1 MHHKRKR
8 VKQQRSGCLWCKPYK
23 RGGQSK
29 FLRLKGLTAPRRLRD
44 LAVD

>member
-8 VKQQRSGCLWCKPYK
+8 ATHRRAGCLLCKPYK

-29 FLRLKGLTAPRRLRD
+29 YVHIKGPTAPRRLAD
-44 LAVD
+44 IAS